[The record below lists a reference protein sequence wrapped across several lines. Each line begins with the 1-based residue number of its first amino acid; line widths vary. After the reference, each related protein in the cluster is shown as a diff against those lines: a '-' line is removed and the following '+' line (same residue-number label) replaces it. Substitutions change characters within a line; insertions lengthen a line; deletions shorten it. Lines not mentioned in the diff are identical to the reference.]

1 MEKNPSRTDRV
12 AVACINTLM
21 ILIGALLFCGLIYAA
36 KPRNLWKNDTT
47 LTYTVKLTAIRAE
60 YTGDIHIGDRVL
72 DAVGKRE
79 IGEVVDFSIT
89 PAMTETYSRKENRM
103 RMVEYPGRVDVVLTV
118 RCAAREAANGY
129 SIAGFTLTGGK
140 RVSLRLPN
148 FVGTGVCM
156 QFVSN
161 PL

>member
-1 MEKNPSRTDRV
+1 MDNKPSRVDRI
-12 AVACINTLM
+12 AVACINTTI

-36 KPRNLWKNDTT
+36 KPRNLWKNDTA
-47 LTYTVKLTAIRAE
+47 LTYTIKLTAVRAE
-60 YTGDIHIGDRVL
+60 YTGDIHTGDRVL

-79 IGEVVDFSIT
+79 IGEVVDFTIT
-89 PAMTETYSRKENRM
+89 PAMTETYSRNEKRM

-118 RCAAREAANGY
+118 RCAARETAGSY
-129 SIAGFTLTGGK
+129 SISGFTLTGGK
-140 RVSLRLPN
+140 KIPLRLPN

-156 QFVSN
+156 QLQSE